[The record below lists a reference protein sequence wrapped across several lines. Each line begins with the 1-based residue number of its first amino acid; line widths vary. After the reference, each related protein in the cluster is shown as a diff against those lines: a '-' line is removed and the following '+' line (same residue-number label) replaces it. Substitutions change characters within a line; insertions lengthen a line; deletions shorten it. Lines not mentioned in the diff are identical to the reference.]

1 MPGTD
6 EVNEG
11 ESTKISLTFNW
22 IFRGSWFHS
31 ASQWQ
36 SLLLSHGLMNI
47 QGTLYIKIACNV
59 STFSWAKDVLT
70 FWGKFIDST
79 DHVFIVLP
87 AGDPDVSKTRK
98 ISSSPVF
105 SPLFRWMLVFS
116 PGPGCNFND
125 KDVGRPFLA
134 RDLLQH
140 ATQLRGWAICYALW
154 RKYWAKVQEILMK
167 GILQRNAE
175 MYRETAKE
183 IPRYCA
189 VQSKYSPR

>member
-1 MPGTD
+1 MIWLSKAANSRKSAANRNHWNFKSMPGTD

-59 STFSWAKDVLT
+59 ITFSWAKNVLT
-70 FWGKFIDST
+70 FWGKFVDST

-87 AGDPDVSKTRK
+87 AGDPDVSKTFQRTRK

-105 SPLFRWMLVFS
+105 PLS
-116 PGPGCNFND
+116 SDECSC
-125 KDVGRPFLA
+125 FLLD
-134 RDLLQH
+134 RVVIS
-140 ATQLRGWAICYALW
+140 TI
-154 RKYWAKVQEILMK
+154 K
-167 GILQRNAE
+167 
-175 MYRETAKE
+175 TAGS
-183 IPRYCA
+183 
-189 VQSKYSPR
+189 VL